1 MRENGKAKPTLEDL
15 LADTKCK
22 HCGESF
28 HSVRVPIIGQ
38 EQTQFM
44 NFMGKLVAHLQKKH
58 PEAAAQMF
66 ALQAE
71 FSGMLMLNQFTTM
84 DEQLNREQDQKR
96 HKIFLKCQRAF
107 VSDATIKQRVRQ
119 LCDESELSELRLVA
133 NSPFELS
140 VCALLKEFRDVL
152 GEIGLYPEPSPI
164 ITPGPK
170 LPV

>member
-1 MRENGKAKPTLEDL
+1 MSQNGKPSLQDL

-38 EQTQFM
+38 EEKQFM
-44 NFMGKLVAHLQKKH
+44 NFMAKLVKHLQEKH
-58 PEAAAQMF
+58 PEVAGQMF

-96 HKIFLKCQRAF
+96 HKIFKLCQRVK
-107 VSDATIKQRVRQ
+107 VSDATI
-119 LCDESELSELRLVA
+119 DEHASRLLEIARISHSDVT
-133 NSPFELS
+133 
-140 VCALLKEFRDVL
+140 ALLKDLRDAL
-152 GEIGLYPEPSPI
+152 GEVGLYPEPSPI

>member
-1 MRENGKAKPTLEDL
+1 MSQNGKPTLQDL

-22 HCGESF
+22 HCGEAF

-38 EQTQFM
+38 EGKQFM
-44 NFMGKLVAHLQKKH
+44 NFMAKLVKHLQEKH
-58 PEAAAQMF
+58 PEVAGQMF

-96 HKIFLKCQRAF
+96 HKIFKLCQRVQ
-107 VSDATIKQRVRQ
+107 VSDATIETRARQ
-119 LCDESELSELRLVA
+119 ICEDTDLSELRLVPG
-133 NSPFELS
+133 NMTENLI
-140 VCALLKEFRDVL
+140 VDLLKEFRDVL
-152 GEIGLYPEPSPI
+152 GEVGLYPQPSPI